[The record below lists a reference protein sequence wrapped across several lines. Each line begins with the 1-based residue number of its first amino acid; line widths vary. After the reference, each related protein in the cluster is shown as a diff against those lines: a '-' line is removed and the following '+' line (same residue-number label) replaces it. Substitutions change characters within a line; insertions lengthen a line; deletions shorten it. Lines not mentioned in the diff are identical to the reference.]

1 MPFYFYAETE
11 EKLKELIG
19 SLSWTDEKNNLTIEQ
34 GSVVMANAPENIG
47 LMEEML
53 VWKAYGKIDVTA
65 DKTGETTIVEKLQM
79 EPL

>member
-1 MPFYFYAETE
+1 
-11 EKLKELIG
+11 
-19 SLSWTDEKNNLTIEQ
+19 
-34 GSVVMANAPENIG
+34 MANAPENIG

>member
-1 MPFYFYAETE
+1 MKKRNIFKHLFLFCLLAMAVA
-11 EKLKELIG
+11 
-19 SLSWTDEKNNLTIEQ
+19 LSNPTGHTTV
-34 GSVVMANAPENIG
+34 SVVMANAPENIG